1 MTTTTI
7 AVKDMVQDL
16 VRNAVST
23 GFFDKIKIT
32 AGNKQVAVEA
42 LENNKQ
48 VILKATTKVPVDSWE
63 GEFGLANLSLLN
75 SIVNDSEYSHKDSV
89 LEMQFQAKGGVDV
102 PTELHYTN
110 KSKSFVAYRFLAKE
124 LVPDQPKYNEPAWDV
139 TVKPTKSAIQQ
150 FAWASSSLSGY
161 EQYFIPKTVDGNLKF
176 FIGEENGANQRGG
189 VVFASGVTGDF
200 ESSHKWPIALV
211 AQILKLADGADAE
224 MKFSVKGA
232 IQIQLSTGLVE
243 YKFVFP
249 AKMR

>member
-1 MTTTTI
+1 MATI
-7 AVKDMVQDL
+7 NIKDITQDIVK
-16 VRNAVST
+16 NAVST

-32 AGNKQVAVEA
+32 AGKKSTTIEA
-42 LENNKQ
+42 LEGNKQ
-48 VILKATTKVPVDSWE
+48 VILKGATLNAVDGWD
-63 GEFGLANLSLLN
+63 GEFGLANLSLLS
-75 SIVNDSEYSHKDSV
+75 SIVNDSEYAHKDSV
-89 LEMQFQAKGGVDV
+89 LEMQYQQKGGIDV
-102 PTELHYTN
+102 PSELHYTN
-110 KSKSFVAYRFLAKE
+110 KSKSFLAYRFVSKD

-150 FAWASSSLSGY
+150 FAWAASSLSGY

-200 ESSHKWPIALV
+200 ESSHKWPISLV

-232 IQIQLSTGLVE
+232 IQIGINTGLVE